1 METGACL
8 KVRKTTEVSP
18 DWVEMNLPTLGLPED
33 IGLDGRPRNAT
44 SSTALRSQTTY
55 IAIGAALVFLFY
67 LVYLIECWNC
77 PVWLTAN
84 CMVDSTTAYNWINVL
99 RLSVPSIYWHVNC
112 YHYESG
118 QEATKVGTHLLGKL
132 DKIDVNSLDTKAVNT
147 MVRTIRPRKQTGA
160 RCGKVITASGIH
172 VFDTSQLEGVWDYSD
187 TVTHL
192 ERYPMVQI
200 DIHTD
205 YVFADEVSCQLF
217 TYQRQQFFTNFEDI
231 DEYMET
237 HQTVQFTEKGPL
249 PSRIWIT
256 GCFPQVPICLRQTTF
271 FLTSLLLLSFP
282 LRVWIHRRMARV
294 NYTVRKVFGS
304 RPITTNGISL
314 INTIC
319 PIIGHKTGD
328 PSNFLSDRPDM
339 TKSQSTANNEATVL
353 CNQEFSLRS
362 HSSDKRRLSKIKGDH
377 VKDDGDDE
385 ELLSLDIRYEE
396 FIKGACTVSDEI
408 VHNKYVTEPT

>member
-1 METGACL
+1 METRACL
-8 KVRKTTEVSP
+8 KARKNTEVLP
-18 DWVEMNLPTLGLPED
+18 DLVEMNLTTVGLPGD
-33 IGLDGRPRNAT
+33 IGSDGGPRNTT
-44 SSTALRSQTTY
+44 SSTALRSQASPVRPTLKDCFLYSCREWRCACLTLTIVFCFIGTTFCYLWRHVTNVPLESTHMHSWICCQTTY

-118 QEATKVGTHLLGKL
+118 QESTKVGTHLVEKL
-132 DKIDVNSLDTKAVNT
+132 YKIDVNGLDSKAVNT
-147 MVRTIRPRKQTGA
+147 RVHSTRFCKQTGA

-237 HQTVQFTEKGPL
+237 HQ
-249 PSRIWIT
+249 
-256 GCFPQVPICLRQTTF
+256 
-271 FLTSLLLLSFP
+271 
-282 LRVWIHRRMARV
+282 
-294 NYTVRKVFGS
+294 
-304 RPITTNGISL
+304 
-314 INTIC
+314 
-319 PIIGHKTGD
+319 
-328 PSNFLSDRPDM
+328 
-339 TKSQSTANNEATVL
+339 
-353 CNQEFSLRS
+353 
-362 HSSDKRRLSKIKGDH
+362 SK
-377 VKDDGDDE
+377 
-385 ELLSLDIRYEE
+385 
-396 FIKGACTVSDEI
+396 
-408 VHNKYVTEPT
+408 